1 MSVFTDRTGDVE
13 SSVDIEE
20 QARVRLQHSQYR
32 AIQRVSCRFDAGV
45 LTLEGHVPTF
55 HYKQLAQT
63 AVVEIDGVRRIINEI
78 EVNSPSQ

>member
-1 MSVFTDRTGDVE
+1 MSVFTDRKTDAE

-20 QARVRLQHSQYR
+20 QAKVRLQHSQYR
-32 AIQRVSCRFDAGV
+32 AIRKVTCRFDAGV

-63 AVVEIDGVRRIINEI
+63 AVADIQGVHRVINEI
-78 EVNSPSQ
+78 QVHSPS

>member
-1 MSVFTDRTGDVE
+1 MSIFTDRKTGVE

-32 AIQRVSCRFDAGV
+32 AIRRVTCRFDSGV

-63 AVVEIDGVRRIINEI
+63 AVAHMDGVSQIINEI
-78 EVNSPSQ
+78 EVDAPS